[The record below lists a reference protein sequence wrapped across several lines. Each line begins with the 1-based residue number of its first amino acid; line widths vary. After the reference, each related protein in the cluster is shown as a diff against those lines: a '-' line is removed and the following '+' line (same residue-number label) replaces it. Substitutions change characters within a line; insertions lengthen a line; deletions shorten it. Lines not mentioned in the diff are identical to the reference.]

1 MSAEIDSDDVP
12 HGEGDAWFLEGYAG
26 PGGALVRTPVAASP
40 FVVGRGAGLDL
51 TLPSPEISQRHA
63 ELVQTAG
70 GLELRDLGSTNG
82 TFVNRRR
89 LAGATALAAGDV
101 VHFASVEFRLVRER
115 RPEPPV
121 PRGTE
126 RIQTLD
132 LPRRFAGF
140 RDELRALL
148 DGGAIEPR
156 FEPIVRLA
164 DGAAIAWEALAR
176 GAAADL
182 PVSPARLFELAE
194 DAGLAAELS
203 RLCRRRALE
212 AAPAALPAGAAL
224 FLNCHPAEL
233 ADPEPMIESLA
244 ELRAAAGGRPLVLEI
259 HEASITDPGSIAG
272 LRRRLDPLAVGI
284 AYDDFGAGQAR
295 LVELAES
302 PPDHLKFDRS
312 LVSGLDRAGDSRRRV
327 LDALVA
333 MARDLD
339 IPTIAEGIETAAE
352 LDACRDIG
360 FTAGQG
366 HFFRVP

>member
-1 MSAEIDSDDVP
+1 VSAEIDSDAAP

-26 PGGALVRTPVAASP
+26 PGGALVRTPIAASP

-63 ELVQTAG
+63 ELVRTAE

-89 LAGATALAAGDV
+89 LAGAAPLADGDV
-101 VHFASVEFRLVRER
+101 VHFASVELRLVRER
-115 RPEPPV
+115 RSEAPA
-121 PRGTE
+121 PRGTV
-126 RIQTLD
+126 RIETLD

-164 DGAAIAWEALAR
+164 DGTAIAWEALAR

-182 PVSPARLFELAE
+182 PVAPARLFELAAE
-194 DAGLAAELS
+194 AGLAAELS

-233 ADPEPMIESLA
+233 ADPGPLIDSLA
-244 ELRAAAGGRPLVLEI
+244 ELRAAGDRPLVLEI
-259 HEASITDPGSIAG
+259 HEASITDPASIAG

-312 LVSGLDRAGDSRRRV
+312 LVSGLDRAGDSRWRV
-327 LDALVA
+327 LGALVA
-333 MARDLD
+333 MARDLE
-339 IPTIAEGIETAAE
+339 IPTIAEGIETDAE
-352 LDACRDIG
+352 LDACRGLG

-366 HFFRVP
+366 HVFL